1 MTSIHFDIP
10 ESLGRLLG
18 EGIVKLSLAAKEAF
32 LADLYRNRRI
42 TLHQLAQALE
52 LGRID
57 VEGVLKRHEVTLDY
71 SRDDLDAEADLLRRK
86 RD

>member
-18 EGIVKLSLAAKEAF
+18 EGIAKLSLAAKEAF

-57 VEGVLKRHEVTLDY
+57 VEGVLKRHEVTIDY
-71 SRDDLDAEADLLRRK
+71 SRDDLDAETSLLHRK